1 MNDAAQEIRR
11 LSREGLCC
19 SQIMI
24 QIGLEAKRE
33 ENPELLD
40 AVAGLCQGMHFGLCC
55 GTLTGAACLL
65 SMLDKGN
72 ATLHMIPKLA
82 DWFEMTY
89 TERYG
94 GVDCECILADDPL
107 AKFERCPKI
116 MEETV
121 EKCRE
126 LLAEFGHKI

>member
-1 MNDAAQEIRR
+1 MDTGQEIRR

-19 SQIMI
+19 SQILI
-24 QIGLEAKRE
+24 QIGLDAKQD

-40 AVAGLCQGMHFGLCC
+40 AVAGLCGGMHFGLCC

-65 SMLDKGN
+65 SMLDKAN
-72 ATLHMIPKLA
+72 ARMHMIPRLV
-82 DWFEMTY
+82 DWFETTY

-94 GVDCECILADDPL
+94 GIDCECILADSPM
-107 AKFERCPKI
+107 AKLERCPKI
-116 MEETV
+116 IEDTI

-126 LLAEFGHKI
+126 LLAEFGHTI